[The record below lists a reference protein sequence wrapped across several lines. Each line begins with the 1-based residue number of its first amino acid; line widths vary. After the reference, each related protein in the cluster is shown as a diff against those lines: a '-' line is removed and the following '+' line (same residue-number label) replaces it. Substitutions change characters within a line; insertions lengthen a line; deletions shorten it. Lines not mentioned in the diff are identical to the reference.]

1 MQYLSFSVG
10 LRSGQAP
17 KQLAYLGS
25 WLAAAAV
32 YGTKAKH
39 NEFKPSVRDELAYLK
54 TQDVIERDAKSFSR
68 TGIHTRILIG
78 GLHRAQLWYCP
89 HRQPYSSNTS

>member
-39 NEFKPSVRDELAYLK
+39 NEFKLSVRDELAYLK

-68 TGIHTRILIG
+68 TGIHARVLIDE
-78 GLHRAQLWYCP
+78 LHRAQF
-89 HRQPYSSNTS
+89 